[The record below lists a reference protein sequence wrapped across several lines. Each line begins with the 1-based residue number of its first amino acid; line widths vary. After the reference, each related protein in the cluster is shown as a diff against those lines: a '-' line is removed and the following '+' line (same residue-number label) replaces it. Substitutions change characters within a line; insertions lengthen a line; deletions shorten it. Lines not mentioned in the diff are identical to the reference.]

1 MGNEFLNVMEPYEAE
16 NILNSLQI
24 EKKVER
30 VDIENSLGR
39 VLAEDIYSAIDLPP
53 FDRVAMDGYA
63 VRAENT
69 FGASEDDPKVLK
81 LIDVVG
87 AGDEPN
93 KNVLE
98 GTCIEVG
105 TGAPAPPDADAVV
118 MVEYTEKS
126 ADQILFSQGVAPGE
140 NITKKGS
147 DIEVDHLLLKM
158 NTVLTPDKIGVLS
171 AIGMKSIPVY
181 SQPKVGIISTGNEII
196 PVGEDLPYAKVYDV
210 NSQTIT
216 SAVLSCGCIPLG
228 IQIVPDD
235 FETLKYAINN
245 LMDDADIIVTS
256 GGTSAGAGDVL
267 RAVLED
273 IGEVLVHGIAFK
285 PGKPTLIGLIK
296 GEKNKVL
303 IGLPGYPVAALVVFE
318 SLIAPFLRRS
328 SGFKMVEDGSNSI
341 QLKISRR
348 FHPSRGRT
356 HHLLVKVEDDQAVPI
371 QKDSGAITALAA
383 ADGYIEIPKSTEIL
397 EAGTLVQVKLFR
409 RQLGLF

>member
-16 NILNSLQI
+16 NILNSLQLKKTV
-24 EKKVER
+24 EK
-30 VDIENSLGR
+30 VDIEKCLGR
-39 VLAEDIYSAIDLPP
+39 VLADDIYSPIDLPP

-69 FGASEDDPKVLK
+69 FGASEDDPEVLK

-87 AGDEPN
+87 AGDEPD

-98 GTCIEVG
+98 GTCVEVG
-105 TGAPAPPDADAVV
+105 TGAPVPQEADAVV

-126 ADQILFSQGVAPGE
+126 GDQILFYQGVAPGE

-147 DIEVDHLLLKM
+147 DIEKDHLLLKR

-181 SQPKVGIISTGNEII
+181 SQTKVGIISTGNEII

-216 SAVLSCGCIPLG
+216 SAVLSCGCIPMD

-235 FETLKYAINN
+235 FEALKNAINN
-245 LMDDADIIVTS
+245 LMDHVDIIITS

-267 RAVLED
+267 RAVIED
-273 IGEVLVHGIAFK
+273 MGEVLVHGIAFK

-296 GEKNKVL
+296 GEHNKILV
-303 IGLPGYPVAALVVFE
+303 GLPGYPVAALVVFE
-318 SLIAPFLRRS
+318 SLIAPFLRRR
-328 SGFKMVEDGSNSI
+328 SGFKVVDDGSNSI

-356 HHLLVKVEDDQAVPI
+356 HHLLVKVDDGLAVPI
-371 QKDSGAITALAA
+371 QKDSGAITALAD
-383 ADGYIEIPKSTEIL
+383 ADGYVEIPKSTEIL
-397 EAGTLVQVKLFR
+397 EEGTLIQVKLFR
-409 RQLGLF
+409 RLMGLF